1 VQAEK
6 MLSEYFHQVAKY
18 RWVES
23 IQKEVE
29 AFVRDDFVIESNRE
43 LREDQIDPVLLRLFY
58 QLKLYM
64 QTVMFEH
71 FESALRDYTRFLLSF
86 VLRDADM
93 RNAKIVQDV
102 TYNPFVR
109 LSLKENARAQLLPGE
124 VVNDTEL
131 IPLQRRPMI
140 KVACLIDDVEVPGK
154 LAKKQKVVTQP
165 ELEKVSQDLYSIVPG
180 MHGSLQEIERVD
192 GIVFPLLLLEDRFLV
207 APDAANDER
216 LKQYIRIIGS
226 LIEASLR
233 PTKKEI
239 QNISAF
245 MTIFEKR

>member
-1 VQAEK
+1 
-6 MLSEYFHQVAKY
+6 MMSEYFHQVAKY

-131 IPLQRRPMI
+131 IPLQRLVNCQMAYP
-140 KVACLIDDVEVPGK
+140 
-154 LAKKQKVVTQP
+154 VTLCHTLLKRQR
-165 ELEKVSQDLYSIVPG
+165 VSVNNL
-180 MHGSLQEIERVD
+180 
-192 GIVFPLLLLEDRFLV
+192 
-207 APDAANDER
+207 
-216 LKQYIRIIGS
+216 
-226 LIEASLR
+226 
-233 PTKKEI
+233 
-239 QNISAF
+239 
-245 MTIFEKR
+245 